1 MRGQHSN
8 QSSMI
13 CLVSPET
20 SVPADHPIRA
30 LKLIADTALASLSP
44 VFDEMYAAGG
54 RPSVPPERLLKGQL
68 LMALYTIRSE
78 RQLCE
83 QLQYNLLFRWVV
95 DMDLLEPAFDAST
108 YSRNRDRLMSH
119 EVAAA
124 FFMAVRDRGQD
135 LMSREHFSVD
145 GTLLE
150 ACASLKSFRP
160 KGEDD
165 EHDNNGWGDF
175 RGQTRSND
183 THASKTDPEA
193 RLMRKG
199 NGQPAKL
206 SFMGHALVEN
216 RHGLLVDLR
225 VSAATGYAER
235 EVAITM
241 ADEHLQIERST
252 LGADRGY
259 DTRDFV
265 DNCRNI
271 GVTPHVAQNDSRRR
285 SAIDQRTT
293 RHVGYAISQRI
304 RMRIEQVFGWGKTIG
319 GLRRSRYRGEKRTQF
334 ATYLVGTAYNL
345 LRIAN
350 LRRRLAA

>member
-1 MRGQHSN
+1 
-8 QSSMI
+8 MI

-30 LKLIADTALASLSP
+30 LRLLADAALASLSP

-54 RPSVPPERLLKGQL
+54 RPSVPPERLRKGQL

-83 QLQYNLLFRWVV
+83 QLQYNLLFRWFL

-124 FFMAVRDRGQD
+124 FFMAVRDQGQD

-160 KGEDD
+160 KEEDD

-183 THASKTDPEA
+183 THESKTDPEA

-199 NGQPAKL
+199 NGQTAKL
-206 SFMGHALVEN
+206 SFMAHALVEN

-235 EVAITM
+235 ELAIAM
-241 ADEHLQIERST
+241 AGEHIEVERST

-265 DNCRNI
+265 ENCRKI

-293 RHVGYAISQRI
+293 RHVGYSISQRI

-334 ATYLVGTAYNL
+334 GTYLVGAAYNL
-345 LRIAN
+345 LRITN

>member
-30 LKLIADTALASLSP
+30 LKLIADTALASLSS

-68 LMALYTIRSE
+68 LIALYTIRSE

-83 QLQYNLLFRWVV
+83 QLQYNLLFRWFL

-119 EVAAA
+119 EVAAT
-124 FFMAVRDRGQD
+124 FFMAVRDEGED

-160 KGEDD
+160 KGEED
-165 EHDNNGWGDF
+165 EHDNNGWGTFAARRAATTRTNPRQIPRPSSCAKAMANPRSYPLWD
-175 RGQTRSND
+175 TRSSR
-183 THASKTDPEA
+183 TAMASW
-193 RLMRKG
+193 
-199 NGQPAKL
+199 
-206 SFMGHALVEN
+206 S
-216 RHGLLVDLR
+216 
-225 VSAATGYAER
+225 
-235 EVAITM
+235 I
-241 ADEHLQIERST
+241 
-252 LGADRGY
+252 
-259 DTRDFV
+259 FV
-265 DNCRNI
+265 
-271 GVTPHVAQNDSRRR
+271 
-285 SAIDQRTT
+285 
-293 RHVGYAISQRI
+293 
-304 RMRIEQVFGWGKTIG
+304 
-319 GLRRSRYRGEKRTQF
+319 
-334 ATYLVGTAYNL
+334 
-345 LRIAN
+345 
-350 LRRRLAA
+350 